1 MIRLSILISFFNF
14 FFIFNSVA
22 QNVSNIVILGNERLS
37 TESIKVIGNIN
48 LDDNYDNDRL
58 NKLSKELYKSNFF
71 KNLSIKIENN
81 SLIIDIVENPI
92 IESIEIQGIKNKSL
106 NNFLIENISL
116 KNRQPYTENLL
127 KTDLNLIKNI
137 LKSNGY
143 YFVKITP
150 SITENSK
157 LNSLSINFN
166 IDQGSKAK
174 IKNIKFIGEKKIKD
188 KKILDVIASEEH
200 KFWKIISKNVYL
212 DQNRIDLD
220 RKLIEN
226 YYKNL
231 GYYDVKVL
239 NSFSEFNK
247 LGYFD
252 LIFNISAGDYYY
264 FNELTLNLPN
274 DYSRKDFEKIENF
287 FDKIKGKRYS
297 LDDFN
302 LILSDIE
309 NIASTKMYDFIDAT
323 VDEEIVENDKINFT
337 FNISD
342 STKFYI
348 EEINILGNYYTLE
361 EVIRNNLIV
370 DEGDPLNRILFNKS
384 LDNLS
389 SLGIFK
395 NVKSNIIDGSNQNFK
410 KIDITVEE
418 QPTGEISLAAGAGT
432 NGTVIGGGVSE
443 KNFLG
448 KGINL
453 NTNLEISDSTIKG
466 QFIYS
471 KPNFAYTDNTLST
484 SLIST
489 TTDNLDDYGYKV
501 TSNGFTIGTGF
512 EQYENF
518 FFNPEISVSH
528 ENLDTNSTATQNL
541 KKQEGSYSDLY
552 FNYGTSYDLR
562 NSKFRPSSGN
572 RINFYQELPLI
583 SDGNEIINSLTFDQ
597 YKKLSKNSDMI
608 GKASFYFKSVNSID
622 TKNDVRISKRASI
635 PYSRLRGFEKGKI
648 GPIDNNDFIG
658 GNYASVIN
666 LSTNLPFILSSLETV
681 EFKYFI
687 DAANVWGVDYDKTI
701 DDSNII
707 RSSTGIGMDFISPIG
722 PISFSLAQ
730 PITKKSSDKTEVFR
744 FNIGTTF

>member
-81 SLIIDIVENPI
+81 SLIIDVVENPI

-127 KTDLNLIKNI
+127 KADLNLIKNI

-188 KKILDVIASEEH
+188 KKILDIIASEEH
-200 KFWKIISKNVYL
+200 RFWKIISKNVYL
-212 DQNRIDLD
+212 EQNRIDLD
-220 RKLIEN
+220 KRLIEN

-239 NSFSEFNK
+239 SSFSEFNQ

-252 LIFNISAGDYYY
+252 LIFNIRAGEYYY

-274 DYSRKDFEKIENF
+274 DYSRKDFEKIQNF

-323 VDEEIVENDKINFT
+323 VDEEIVENDKIN
-337 FNISD
+337 
-342 STKFYI
+342 
-348 EEINILGNYYTLE
+348 
-361 EVIRNNLIV
+361 
-370 DEGDPLNRILFNKS
+370 
-384 LDNLS
+384 
-389 SLGIFK
+389 
-395 NVKSNIIDGSNQNFK
+395 
-410 KIDITVEE
+410 
-418 QPTGEISLAAGAGT
+418 
-432 NGTVIGGGVSE
+432 
-443 KNFLG
+443 
-448 KGINL
+448 
-453 NTNLEISDSTIKG
+453 
-466 QFIYS
+466 
-471 KPNFAYTDNTLST
+471 
-484 SLIST
+484 
-489 TTDNLDDYGYKV
+489 
-501 TSNGFTIGTGF
+501 
-512 EQYENF
+512 
-518 FFNPEISVSH
+518 
-528 ENLDTNSTATQNL
+528 
-541 KKQEGSYSDLY
+541 
-552 FNYGTSYDLR
+552 
-562 NSKFRPSSGN
+562 
-572 RINFYQELPLI
+572 
-583 SDGNEIINSLTFDQ
+583 
-597 YKKLSKNSDMI
+597 
-608 GKASFYFKSVNSID
+608 
-622 TKNDVRISKRASI
+622 
-635 PYSRLRGFEKGKI
+635 
-648 GPIDNNDFIG
+648 
-658 GNYASVIN
+658 
-666 LSTNLPFILSSLETV
+666 
-681 EFKYFI
+681 
-687 DAANVWGVDYDKTI
+687 W
-701 DDSNII
+701 
-707 RSSTGIGMDFISPIG
+707 
-722 PISFSLAQ
+722 
-730 PITKKSSDKTEVFR
+730 
-744 FNIGTTF
+744 